1 MLQFHRNSGDKI
13 KMTKEN
19 MRVYLDLLLKLALTM
34 LVSIL
39 CFFFLG
45 HYLVELYSYNGLVLI
60 VFTMLGVFVGFM
72 GVYFQLK
79 AFF

>member
-1 MLQFHRNSGDKI
+1 MN
-13 KMTKEN
+13 KET
-19 MRVYLDLLLKLALTM
+19 MRGYFDLLIKLALTM
-34 LVSIL
+34 VASIL

-45 HYLVELYSYNGLVLI
+45 RYLDEFYSYNGLVLI